1 MCQCE
6 NVDDSRME
14 NRTQCQCVASILF
27 EKKGQDLPRVFVG
40 TCWYTMVNYCM
51 PLGRETWYLEV
62 HSTLSRGAEKRC
74 SYLHKCWE
82 ICLSLPRCKTE
93 CKDISFSLG
102 SEVQSLV
109 PSSSNRARMMPA
121 PKTQE
126 TALRASSGP
135 VALQFH
141 RNGHQTFSD
150 AEKVRKTPDGK

>member
-1 MCQCE
+1 MPMSCKH
-6 NVDDSRME
+6 
-14 NRTQCQCVASILF
+14 IIW
-27 EKKGQDLPRVFVG
+27 KKRQDLPPAFVG

-102 SEVQSLV
+102 SEVLSSLV

-126 TALRASSGP
+126 TDSIEGFASTSSTSISSQGSPNILR
-135 VALQFH
+135 
-141 RNGHQTFSD
+141 R
-150 AEKVRKTPDGK
+150 RKSKKNSDGK